1 VCERCDPVE
10 PVCGELQPSTSGA
23 KGSRRST
30 RRGRHHRVPG
40 PSRLPVLVCQRSL
53 IVSDTRDVEKRWRD
67 PEALRQ
73 AIRYGAAVI
82 VVAGVAFAVFAVVD
96 KGSVVLASTVPAILF
111 LGGVG
116 ALVRAYRVW
125 RAGGTWVIWQGAG
138 WFLLTLMLVCLSIP
152 WSAAM
157 FTSGVR

>member
-1 VCERCDPVE
+1 
-10 PVCGELQPSTSGA
+10 
-23 KGSRRST
+23 
-30 RRGRHHRVPG
+30 
-40 PSRLPVLVCQRSL
+40 
-53 IVSDTRDVEKRWRD
+53 VSDTRDVEKRWRD